1 MTDRS
6 VNAGEGKNILQNNN
20 TGFRKN
26 IIRYVLV
33 FGVLYLLP
41 AVFHVVYTFVVA
53 VSSGFAPAI
62 PGMLVVGSMI
72 FAPFYGVYYAVLSFA
87 HSIFD
92 SLVLYREVGIGWRLW
107 INIPALASS
116 AVLLV
121 GCMIL
126 FMGGVDGPFATAGII
141 IMIVGFVAVAAVAI
155 SRNSAH
161 IAVLIKKVIELQKK
175 K

>member
-6 VNAGEGKNILQNNN
+6 VNAVEGKSILQNNKA
-20 TGFRKN
+20 GFRKN
-26 IIRYVLV
+26 IIRYILV

-41 AVFHVVYTFVVA
+41 AVFHVIYTFVVA
-53 VSSGFAPAI
+53 ISSGDALAI

-72 FAPFYGVYYAVLSFA
+72 FAPFYGIYYAVLSLA

-92 SLVLYREVGIGWRLW
+92 SLVVYREVGIGWRLL

-126 FMGGVDGPFATAGII
+126 FMGGVDGPFTTAGII
-141 IMIVGFVAVAAVAI
+141 IMIVGF
-155 SRNSAH
+155 
-161 IAVLIKKVIELQKK
+161 IAVTAVTGFRIYGNIGMLVKKGIEKNGK
-175 K
+175 

>member
-1 MTDRS
+1 MNDRS
-6 VNAGEGKNILQNNN
+6 VTVGEGKNILQNNKA
-20 TGFRKN
+20 GFRKN
-26 IIRYVLV
+26 IIRYILV

-41 AVFHVVYTFVVA
+41 AVFHVIYTFVVA
-53 VSSGFAPAI
+53 ISSGVAPAI

-72 FAPFYGVYYAVLSFA
+72 FAPFYGVYYAVLSLA

-92 SLVLYREVGIGWRLW
+92 SLVLYREVGIGWRLL

-126 FMGGVDGPFATAGII
+126 FMGGVDGPFTTAGII
-141 IMIVGFVAVAAVAI
+141 IMIVGF
-155 SRNSAH
+155 
-161 IAVLIKKVIELQKK
+161 IAVTAVTGLRIYANIGMLVKKVIEHQNRK
-175 K
+175 